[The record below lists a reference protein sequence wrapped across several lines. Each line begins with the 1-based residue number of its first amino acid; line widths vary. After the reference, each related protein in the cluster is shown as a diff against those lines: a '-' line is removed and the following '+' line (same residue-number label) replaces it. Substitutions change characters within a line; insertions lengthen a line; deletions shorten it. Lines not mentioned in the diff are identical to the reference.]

1 MGIMDKLKKKAS
13 EETDITKVKTTKEK
27 DTLRKNISMSI
38 VLILVFGVLVI
49 GVAYSIYDT
58 YKSITNIKSDRKKMV
73 EKVLPDNKG
82 VGGDKIEKQWRSIME
97 DDVNSVK
104 KDMKELRY
112 ELDKRDSAI
121 RKEINDI
128 SKNMVTASDLNQ
140 LRQDILNA
148 KKNDVQVFKKSDLIN
163 NKPIETKNTTKPI
176 ETKNTTKPIETKNT
190 TVVGNINNDN
200 VSNGCDNNIKT
211 VNTSNN
217 NVRTGEVLLQKSNKV
232 AEKTLEKP
240 IKMNRLTF
248 SAENSYGTERESV
261 QKEDILYIPMGF
273 TTGVAIMGMDAP
285 TFNWGEQDPQPIVIS
300 VENDM
305 VTAGNHLIDL
315 RECMV
320 LGSGAGSVSS
330 ERALL
335 RLIKMECRDET
346 GNLFRGNV
354 EGWVV
359 GDDGKVGMQGRLVTR
374 YGSVAAKAFMA
385 GILDGIGQILRDSS
399 SELQDTALGLTR
411 TTIKP
416 EDSTKAAVGAGLS
429 SASSKLQDFY
439 IKILEKIYPVIEILP
454 GRRVTVMF
462 KGDSVLQKVKDSD
475 IFDLVSINNESINN
489 ESQQQKENKQ

>member
-1 MGIMDKLKKKAS
+1 
-13 EETDITKVKTTKEK
+13 
-27 DTLRKNISMSI
+27 
-38 VLILVFGVLVI
+38 
-49 GVAYSIYDT
+49 
-58 YKSITNIKSDRKKMV
+58 MV

-97 DDVNSVK
+97 DEVNSVK

-112 ELDKRDSAI
+112 ELDKRDSAM

-148 KKNDVQVFKKSDLIN
+148 KKNDVQVFKKSDLPN
-163 NKPIETKNTTKPI
+163 N
-176 ETKNTTKPIETKNT
+176 KPIETKNT

-200 VSNGCDNNIKT
+200 VSNGGDNNIKT

-217 NVRTGEVLLQKSNKV
+217 DVRTGEVLLQESNKV

-248 SAENSYGTERESV
+248 SAENSYGTEREPV

-475 IFDLVSINNESINN
+475 IFDLVSINNES
-489 ESQQQKENKQ
+489 QQQKENKQ

>member
-13 EETDITKVKTTKEK
+13 EETDITKVKTTEEK
-27 DTLRKNISMSI
+27 DALRKNISMSI
-38 VLILVFGVLVI
+38 VLMLVFGVLVI

-97 DDVNSVK
+97 DEVNSVK

-112 ELDKRDSAI
+112 ELDKRDSAM

-148 KKNDVQVFKKSDLIN
+148 KKNDVQVFKKSDLPN
-163 NKPIETKNTTKPI
+163 N
-176 ETKNTTKPIETKNT
+176 KPIETKNT

-200 VSNGCDNNIKT
+200 VSNGGDNNIKT

-217 NVRTGEVLLQKSNKV
+217 DVRTGEVLLQESNKV

-248 SAENSYGTERESV
+248 SAENSYGTEREPV

-475 IFDLVSINNESINN
+475 IFDLVSINNES
-489 ESQQQKENKQ
+489 QQQKENKQ